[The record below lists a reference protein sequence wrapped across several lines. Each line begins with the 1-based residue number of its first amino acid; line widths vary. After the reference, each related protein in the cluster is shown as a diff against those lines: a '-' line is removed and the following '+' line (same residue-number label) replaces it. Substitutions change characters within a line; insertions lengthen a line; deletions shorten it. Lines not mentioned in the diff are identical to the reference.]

1 MADSGAE
8 LPATEITSPTE
19 PQTPPHISSPSR
31 TEMIPSAE
39 WTGMGGEDSNHVFQI
54 TLRRKE
60 YDKSFKDGGNY

>member
-1 MADSGAE
+1 
-8 LPATEITSPTE
+8 
-19 PQTPPHISSPSR
+19 
-31 TEMIPSAE
+31 MIPSAE